1 MTPAILQP
9 SRNVWRLEH
18 AQRAAVLVDG
28 AALFGAVREAM
39 LAARHSIF
47 VVGWDIDSRTRLVGE
62 SGQADDNL
70 PVTLVEFLRALV
82 ERRPELVVH
91 LLLWDFSVL
100 YALERE
106 FLPRY
111 ALDWSTPKQIRLC
124 IDKQAPLGSSQHQ
137 KIIVVDDQAAF
148 SGGLD
153 LTIRRWDT
161 PEHSL
166 DNPQR
171 VDPAGK
177 PYRPFHD
184 VQAVVDG
191 DAARALGELVRERW
205 RRAQCSEPV
214 AAMADA
220 QGDCWPGGVA
230 PDFTEIDIGISRTE
244 PDYGGD
250 RGIHEVEKLFL
261 DSIDA
266 AEHFIYA
273 ENQFVTSTE
282 IAERLARRMK
292 KKPKLETII
301 VGPNTPENW
310 FEVHS
315 MRNGRIRFR
324 KILEEAGMGERF
336 RLVYPE
342 VSNGEETTDTMIH
355 SKVMVVDDKFLR
367 VGSANMNNRS
377 MGADTECDLAIEA
390 KNNADREAII
400 RIRDRLLGE
409 HCGASGEEVARLLD
423 ETGSLVAIADG
434 LSRNGHR
441 LRRID
446 DGEPDGEELGA
457 VISEIADPARPI
469 APHSLLAATSQG
481 IGKLTGSK
489 PAKFAMMALVLLAL
503 TLAWRYTPLAD
514 YTNPDTVRAGFT
526 TFREASWAPLAML
539 AIYLVGGLI
548 AFPLLILIAATAA
561 AFGPVLGIA
570 YSAVGAIASALLT
583 YGIGA
588 KLGREALHNMLGPR
602 LERVR
607 AQIARQGVLAVA
619 AIRLV
624 PIAPFTVVNLVAGAS
639 EIRVFDFILGTL
651 IGLAPGIIVLGLLGH
666 EVFRLFAN
674 PSFAEVALLAGAIA
688 AWIALT
694 VGIQALILKYGERPS

>member
-1 MTPAILQP
+1 M
-9 SRNVWRLEH
+9 WRLEH
-18 AQRAAVLVDG
+18 ARRAAVLVDG
-28 AALFGAVREAM
+28 AALFRAVREAM

-47 VVGWDIDSRTRLVGE
+47 IVGWDIDSRTRLVGE
-62 SGQADDNL
+62 SGQVDDDL
-70 PVTLVEFLRALV
+70 PVTLAEFLRALV

-91 LLLWDFSVL
+91 LLLWDFSML

-111 ALDWSTPKQIRLC
+111 ALDWSTPKQVRLC

-137 KIIVVDDQAAF
+137 KIIVVDDQVAF

-161 PEHSL
+161 PEHAL

-191 DAARALGELVRERW
+191 EAARALGELVRERW
-205 RRAQCSEPV
+205 RRAQCSEPAV
-214 AAMADA
+214 ALDGA
-220 QGDCWPGGVA
+220 GDCWPKSVK
-230 PDFTEIDIGISRTE
+230 PDFTDVEIGISRTE
-244 PDYGGD
+244 PDYAGEAGV
-250 RGIHEVEKLFL
+250 HEVEKLFL

-266 AEHFIYA
+266 AERFIYA
-273 ENQFVTSTE
+273 ENQFVTSPE
-282 IAERLARRMK
+282 IAKRLARRMK

-324 KILEEAGMGERF
+324 QILEEAGVGDRF

-342 VSNGEETTDTMIH
+342 VSNGEATTDTMIH

-377 MGADTECDLAIEA
+377 MGADTECDLSIEA
-390 KNNADREAII
+390 KNKADRAAII

-423 ETGSLVAIADG
+423 ETGSLVAVADR

-441 LRRID
+441 LRQID
-446 DGEPDGEELGA
+446 DGEPDAEELAA
-457 VISEIADPARPI
+457 VIAEIADPARPL
-469 APHSLLAATSQG
+469 APRSLLAAASQG
-481 IGKLTGSK
+481 IGKLAGSK
-489 PAKFAMMALVLLAL
+489 PAKFAMVALILLAL

-514 YTNPDTVRAGFT
+514 YTNPDVVRAVVRDFPRGKLGAARHAGDLPHRRVDCFSAADSD
-526 TFREASWAPLAML
+526 RRHR
-539 AIYLVGGLI
+539 GGLRPDSRHCLFRHRRDHER
-548 AFPLLILIAATAA
+548 AVDLRHRRQARPRSLAQYAGAA
-561 AFGPVLGIA
+561 A
-570 YSAVGAIASALLT
+570 
-583 YGIGA
+583 
-588 KLGREALHNMLGPR
+588 
-602 LERVR
+602 
-607 AQIARQGVLAVA
+607 
-619 AIRLV
+619 
-624 PIAPFTVVNLVAGAS
+624 
-639 EIRVFDFILGTL
+639 
-651 IGLAPGIIVLGLLGH
+651 
-666 EVFRLFAN
+666 
-674 PSFAEVALLAGAIA
+674 
-688 AWIALT
+688 
-694 VGIQALILKYGERPS
+694 